1 MDDSTTSGDEVR
13 GGLKRTELADDSW
26 VTCTECEFTYPPIV
40 ERCPECYPPAIPGR
54 QSKVEVAEAKEPLT
68 GEQVLGIMDAS
79 GVNVYA
85 FQHATLEGFEPEPDG
100 HALEAVQ
107 RYVEEWRESLWMRWP
122 PRPWLYLYGA
132 GSVVERGE
140 VTLGNL
146 GNGKTHL
153 GVALARELLAQHLLA
168 PGQYQFITAEALL
181 LEMEGTFRSKAEDSE
196 FRLLKKYEALELLH
210 VDDFGV
216 REPSA
221 HAIRVLD
228 ELTKRREGKA
238 TIWTSNLSLK
248 VVAQQ
253 HESLQ
258 RIVSRI
264 AGECGEGARYALKF
278 EGADRRLERSKRGR

>member
-1 MDDSTTSGDEVR
+1 MDDSTTSGK
-13 GGLKRTELADDSW
+13 GGLRKANLADDSW
-26 VTCTECEFTYPPIV
+26 VDCPDCGFTYPPIV
-40 ERCPECYPPAIPGR
+40 EQCPECYPPAIPGR
-54 QSKVEVAEAKEPLT
+54 QSKVEVAQSKEPLT
-68 GEQVLGIMDAS
+68 AEQVLGVMESS
-79 GVNVYA
+79 GVNVHA
-85 FQHATLEGFEPEPDG
+85 FQHATLEAFDPAQDG
-100 HALEAVQ
+100 HALEAAKQ
-107 RYVEEWRESLWMRWP
+107 YVTEWRESLWMRWP
-122 PRPWLYLYGA
+122 PRPWVYLYGG
-132 GSVVERGE
+132 GSAVSQQQE
-140 VTLGNL
+140 VTIGKL

-153 GVALARELLAQHLLA
+153 GVAMARELLEHHLLA
-168 PGQYQFITAEALL
+168 PGQYQFVTAEALL

-196 FRLLKKYEALELLH
+196 FRLLKKYEGLALLH

-216 REPSA
+216 RVPSP

-264 AGECGEGARYALKF
+264 AGECGEGARYALRF
-278 EGADRRLERSKRGR
+278 EGTDKRLERSMKGR